1 MNDAFGRPQSVVVLG
16 GTSDIAGAALDML
29 VADRCRQVVLA
40 GRDGVALEVAAARLR
55 AGGAERRRDDRL
67 RRRPSWT
74 TSGRSSDVCFAALDD
89 QVDLVLVAVG
99 ALGEQATDEVDPA
112 RVVERI
118 GVNFTWPAA
127 AMTAVA
133 EPTSRWRPWPDR
145 RHLLGRRRPGAPGQL
160 PLRLDEGRAGRVR
173 AGPRRSPR
181 GSGVRLHIVRP
192 GFVFTKMTAGRPPAP
207 FAIGPAAAAS
217 AMLRGI
223 ERDEPVIWVPSGL
236 RLVVTVARHLPRAA
250 WRRLRTDGQRGRHRS
265 PSPGTIAALLAGAT
279 GAQGVGP
286 TRLPVQS
293 GKAARSDWSA
303 RISEPLGRHHRP
315 QGSSQPT

>member
-55 AGGAERRRDDRL
+55 AGGAERVETIVFDAAELDDVGAVV
-67 RRRPSWT
+67 
-74 TSGRSSDVCFAALDD
+74 GRSFAALDD

-133 EPTSRWRPWPDR
+133 N
-145 RHLLGRRRPGAPGQL
+145 
-160 PLRLDEGRAGRVR
+160 RLRAGGHGRIVVISSVAGVRVR
-173 AGPRRSPR
+173 RANYLYGSTKAGLDGFAQGLAEALR

-250 WRRLRTDGQRGRHRS
+250 WRRLRT
-265 PSPGTIAALLAGAT
+265 
-279 GAQGVGP
+279 
-286 TRLPVQS
+286 
-293 GKAARSDWSA
+293 
-303 RISEPLGRHHRP
+303 
-315 QGSSQPT
+315 